1 MTVVHKKIVLII
13 YRFMVMERCIS
24 WYEEYLQKKQGAA
37 SHFRVK
43 GDQTHLYN
51 LSTKKLLSKAYV
63 RTARMPFAKVGNF
76 MTWSD
81 FTILSIVKL
90 VVLTRENIVLIMPK
104 RLIIN
109 SLIQI

>member
-1 MTVVHKKIVLII
+1 
-13 YRFMVMERCIS
+13 MVMERCIS
-24 WYEEYLQKKQGAA
+24 WYEWSLQKKQGAA